1 MLDMLSC
8 RQVNATIPI
17 LTPQQKH
24 ASPSKKQDPA
34 DSKSPLGFNE
44 KIKSGSLTPSMA
56 GFGSMFRKA
65 SNFLGFSNTD
75 TLKPPPLDGEIV
87 YSKNNVCVHPPAPLS
102 LDAEHHPGYL
112 TIRSQNDSLTG
123 PTLILTW
130 IPNTTL
136 KRNPRSIENSPNRS
150 AICSPK
156 SSPRRT
162 PKQDYA
168 RSDNLTTPSPSVS
181 PRNSLA
187 SIGSEQSLW
196 IEQRQRSR
204 RDDSSF
210 CSEISIGSRE
220 EISDYDSYREKF
232 GPSNKSQTDSGLG
245 TDWDHASGQSAPNN
259 EKVSSNIRIRSY
271 KVGINVNDLT
281 KENKNIDSAD
291 SYSKSSKYDS
301 SSESE
306 GITPE
311 EQLAAMLK
319 KNKVYRKSRECLGS
333 NHSLSIE
340 MEGDNLVV
348 VKEDSKLNLNIPES
362 NKKSD
367 IESSPSTDFDQTS
380 ISSDSSDPSPTGE
393 HYRLMVGELRRK
405 CAELNDRLNES
416 MTNGNNDL
424 IQSEDVPSET
434 PSLNSFS
441 LENRCSDVAVDPP
454 VTAPQSIDQL
464 NTSDNNIQDL
474 SISTPDIEVTRF
486 RLSSSSTSTSGPDS
500 HPPTPY
506 LSPDHSLPS
515 SPRQQQDSLSGSSS
529 CSLAHNL
536 SFPENSV
543 TYVSKRK
550 ERRSPKEQICGV
562 FSVDLAQMRSLRLFY
577 NDRECTRGQVVIASR
592 ESQYK
597 ILHFHHSGLD
607 KLASIFEDWNLFAN
621 TRERR
626 KDESPYRQFLIVQP
640 TLMDSQCHPE
650 EGVYGLVTEEIWQQH
665 MNIDGQIEDDFQLRK
680 AIFFGGVEAN
690 LRHEAWPFLLHY
702 YPFDSAFV
710 DREHI
715 RNDKFIQYQDIRK
728 LRETMSEEEHR
739 DFWRNIQ
746 CTVEK
751 DVVRTDRSHPYF
763 KGENNPNIE
772 VLKNILLNYAIAN
785 PRMGYTQG
793 MSDLLAPVLAEIQHE
808 VDAYWCFVGLMQR
821 TIFVSSPKDCDMD
834 RQLNYLRELLHL
846 MQPSFYGH
854 LQKLGA
860 DAMELLFCHRWILL
874 CFKREFPEI
883 DALRIW
889 EACWAH
895 YQTDY
900 FHLFICVAIVSIYG
914 EDVVEQCLPE
924 DEILLHFSSLAMHM
938 NGDLVLRRARGLLH
952 QFRKIPKIPCT
963 LHGLCSLCGTGMWD
977 SGHVPIVECIGNH
990 SDDEESCPYNSA
1002 PSTPICSLEYN

>member
-1 MLDMLSC
+1 MLKC
-8 RQVNATIPI
+8 RQVNTTISI
-17 LTPQQKH
+17 LTTQENYERPT
-24 ASPSKKQDPA
+24 STRPDPV
-34 DSKSPLGFNE
+34 KPESPLGLGDKL
-44 KIKSGSLTPSMA
+44 KIGSLTPSMA
-56 GFGSMFRKA
+56 GLGNMFRKA
-65 SNFLGFSNTD
+65 SSFLGFSNTD
-75 TLKPPPLDGEIV
+75 SLKPPPLDGEII

-102 LDAEHHPGYL
+102 LDVEHHPGYL
-112 TIRSQNDSLTG
+112 TIRSQNDSVTG

-130 IPNTTL
+130 IPNATL

-150 AICSPK
+150 AMGSPK

-168 RSDNLTTPSPSVS
+168 RSDNLATPSPSMS
-181 PRNSLA
+181 PRDSLV
-187 SIGSEQSLW
+187 SMGSEQCLW
-196 IEQRQRSR
+196 IEQRRRSR
-204 RDDSSF
+204 QRDDSSL
-210 CSEISIGSRE
+210 CSEISVGSRDE
-220 EISDYDSYREKF
+220 TSDYDSYRDKF
-232 GPSNKSQTDSGLG
+232 GPSNKSQTDSGVG
-245 TDWDHASGQSAPNN
+245 TDWDHTSGQSAPNN
-259 EKVSSNIRIRSY
+259 EKAVSTTRTRVH
-271 KVGINVNDLT
+271 KVGVNVNDLS
-281 KENKNIDSAD
+281 KENKRNLDSAD
-291 SYSKSSKYDS
+291 PYSKTSKYDS
-301 SSESE
+301 SSTESE

-319 KNKVYRKSRECLGS
+319 KNKLYRKSRERLGS
-333 NHSLSIE
+333 DRSVSIE

-348 VKEDSKLNLNIPES
+348 VQEDNMLNLNIHQKE
-362 NKKSD
+362 KKYD
-367 IESSPSTDFDQTS
+367 MASSPSTDFDQTS
-380 ISSDSSDPSPTGE
+380 LSSDSTDPSPTGE

-416 MTNGNNDL
+416 MTNGNEDL
-424 IQSEDVPSET
+424 LVTENPTSET
-434 PSLNSFS
+434 TSLDSFS
-441 LENRCSDVAVDPP
+441 LEHHANVDTEPLPPRQLLEHFNNGSDSNVQNM
-454 VTAPQSIDQL
+454 TIR
-464 NTSDNNIQDL
+464 
-474 SISTPDIEVTRF
+474 TPDVEVTRY

-500 HPPTPY
+500 RPPTPY
-506 LSPDHSLPS
+506 LSPDHSATS
-515 SPRQQQDSLSGSSS
+515 SPRHQRDSLSGSSS

-536 SFPENSV
+536 CFPENSMS
-543 TYVSKRK
+543 YMRKRK
-550 ERRSPKEQICGV
+550 EKRSPKEQVCGV

-577 NDRECTRGQVVIASR
+577 GDKECTRGQVVIASR

-607 KLASIFEDWNLFAN
+607 KLAAIFEEWNLFAN
-621 TRERR
+621 AREKR

-650 EGVYGLVTEEIWQQH
+650 EGVYGLVTDEIWQQH
-665 MNIDGQIEDDFQLRK
+665 MNIHGQIEDDFQLRK
-680 AIFFGGVEAN
+680 AIFFGGVEAS

-702 YPFDSAFV
+702 YPFDSTFL

-728 LRETMSEEEHR
+728 LKETMSEEEYR
-739 DFWRNIQ
+739 EFWRNIQ

-834 RQLNYLRELLHL
+834 KQLNYLRELLRL
-846 MQPSFYGH
+846 MQPKFYEH
-854 LQKLGA
+854 LEKLGA

-874 CFKREFPEI
+874 CFKREFPET

-889 EACWAH
+889 ESCWAH

-914 EDVVEQCLPE
+914 EDVVEQDLPE

-938 NGDLVLRRARGLLH
+938 NGELVLRKARGLLH

-977 SGHVPIVECIGNH
+977 SGHVPTVECVGNH
-990 SDDEESCPYNSA
+990 SDDESCPYNSSS
-1002 PSTPICSLEYN
+1002 STPVRCLDSD